1 VGCDGSHSVVREL
14 AGIDFIGE
22 HYPTH
27 ILLADVQLA
36 ENPGETLFTRNNAEG
51 VVLCVPFGDG
61 WFRAIVWDRERE
73 QAPLDEPV
81 TGAEIRS
88 AFNRIAGT
96 DFGMSEPRWSSRFL
110 SEHRQARHYRAGRV
124 FIAGDAAHV
133 HSPLGGQGMNTGI
146 GDAMNLGWKLAGAVH
161 GWAPAWLL
169 DSYEG
174 ERHPV
179 GAQVLRMTDVFNKA
193 LVGNTALVR
202 YAALQVIKVVMRFR
216 RLRLAIGGRLTGIG
230 IGYAPRERGKH
241 AWTGKRMPIV
251 GGVEGPLYE
260 LLRDGRFALVA
271 APGAAGVDA
280 IGARWSDRVRTVHV
294 EPDAAEGLPAVVL
307 VRPDGYVAWAS
318 DAPVG
323 DDVATAVQSWCG
335 PATFA
340 KI

>member
-1 VGCDGSHSVVREL
+1 
-14 AGIDFIGE
+14 
-22 HYPTH
+22 
-27 ILLADVQLA
+27 
-36 ENPGETLFTRNNAEG
+36 
-51 VVLCVPFGDG
+51 
-61 WFRAIVWDRERE
+61 
-73 QAPLDEPV
+73 
-81 TGAEIRS
+81 
-88 AFNRIAGT
+88 
-96 DFGMSEPRWSSRFL
+96 
-110 SEHRQARHYRAGRV
+110 
-124 FIAGDAAHV
+124 
-133 HSPLGGQGMNTGI
+133 
-146 GDAMNLGWKLAGAVH
+146 VH

-280 IGARWSDRVRTVHV
+280 IGARWSDRVRTVRV
-294 EPDAAEGLPAVVL
+294 EPGAVADLPAVVL

-318 DAPVG
+318 DAPVD
-323 DDVATAVQSWCG
+323 DDVADAIQSWCG